1 MVIKEPVMVRP
12 LASPSSRKWSL
23 GWKKNE
29 PSFVKEESSIPFIG
43 DFEVLWHVPCA
54 ITHWD
59 DAGVSPL
66 PLTTTFNL
74 FY

>member
-1 MVIKEPVMVRP
+1 MV
-12 LASPSSRKWSL
+12 
-23 GWKKNE
+23 KNE
-29 PSFVKEESSIPFIG
+29 PSFAKEETSIPFIE

-74 FY
+74 FS